1 MHIIIW
7 ILEGI
12 AFFAFIA
19 PALYFW
25 IRVGTSN
32 LVRLGP
38 GMFILF
44 GMAIL
49 TYFVLFLITGIAWLV
64 NKDQS
69 LLLWTAISN
78 IGLLVLSIV
87 LVRIIYLRTV

>member
-1 MHIIIW
+1 MHIAIW
-7 ILEGI
+7 ILESI

-32 LVRLGP
+32 VGRLGP

-44 GMAIL
+44 GMATIAF
-49 TYFVLFLITGIAWLV
+49 FVLFLVSGIAWLV

-69 LLLWTAISN
+69 VLLWTAISN
-78 IGLLVLSIV
+78 LGLLVFSIV
-87 LVRIIYLRTV
+87 PIRMIYLQLR